1 MIYLLRQQET
11 IPPPFSGNWIQ
22 VPQRW
27 KSHQRRDLSCL
38 RSPCVC
44 CRLWR
49 LTERETEM
57 RKRKWQKWER
67 EIQWGSEWERER
79 DINTNMRKTVNARR
93 MARKMYFFP
102 LSACL
107 MQISPAI
114 SKLHLSGL
122 LRLYPDLHN
131 PSPTSIC
138 GLTEKRR
145 TYVCVSVKWAAPLQ
159 AVTCDLDLYC
169 SVWPCGVL

>member
-11 IPPPFSGNWIQ
+11 IPPAFSGNWIQ
-22 VPQRW
+22 APQRW

-67 EIQWGSEWERER
+67 EIERGSERKR
-79 DINTNMRKTVNARR
+79 DINTNMRETENARR

-114 SKLHLSGL
+114 SKLRLSGL

-131 PSPTSIC
+131 PSPASIC

-145 TYVCVSVKWAAPLQ
+145 TYVCVSVKWAAPLE
-159 AVTCDLDLYC
+159 ALTCDLDLYC